1 MSAHWRLWRGAPA
14 VALLAAALSGAA
26 TAGTRHIALLAD
38 TLVKSGSAGSG
49 PALSPHPW
57 PGQPDALVLGGPQLT
72 RALVQRTLS
81 DPALRGHT
89 LVLLLRG
96 TTTAGTSAPPA
107 WVVHSARGGSDAL
120 LDRER
125 LITATDLHRW
135 LASAGP
141 AEVQLQ
147 LQASGAV
154 EPLCSA
160 LVDVPPAVLQL
171 QVRCSRAG
179 GLVVADAAGAGAAA
193 KALDLGAAPSFF
205 YLLER
210 GFRCQPAVPGAAPVA
225 SWVDRIEWPAGNA
238 GGAGALRWG
247 ARCNDAGV
255 ALDPAAGPPRLSA
268 DGTLLLYQGRRYLRL
283 AEPPAG
289 DGLDPVPAR

>member
-1 MSAHWRLWRGAPA
+1 M
-14 VALLAAALSGAA
+14 
-26 TAGTRHIALLAD
+26 
-38 TLVKSGSAGSG
+38 
-49 PALSPHPW
+49 
-57 PGQPDALVLGGPQLT
+57 LGGPQLT

-107 WVVHSARGGSDAL
+107 WVVHSSRSGSDAL

-125 LITATDLHRW
+125 LITAADLHRW

-147 LQASGAV
+147 LQASGPL

-179 GLVVADAAGAGAAA
+179 GLVVAGAGAAT

-225 SWVDRIEWPAGNA
+225 SWVDRIEWPAGAA

-247 ARCNDAGV
+247 ARCNDTGV

-289 DGLDPVPAR
+289 DGIDPVPAR